1 MNSEQSRQ
9 FPPSSSPTTATIN
22 YQQQPQTP
30 YQHQQQNV
38 IQPKGKEPF
47 VFAKDPNSIKVEGSS
62 TIEKVAK
69 VGRLMYQWQ
78 TENMYELQPEDN
90 VARMKLANQN
100 SNTIMKAFV
109 VSGLVSWVATVGH
122 KKDVFYYPL
131 RAYIIKQICRVRP
144 YRSLNPFTSLAIQ
157 AGIFAYAL
165 GYIGNERIAA
175 YTYTFSQVCTPYG
188 YMMRKL
194 MSQIDDPKHK
204 YKPAI
209 LTAQQEY
216 DAEFERKMNELL
228 HKKPSDIN
236 HHEEEMHESSTTRS
250 VIPPRYQRKTR
261 INRGFSHEE
270 KVKSSPHDL
279 DNHYSDEPAQEQKH
293 YEDEH

>member
-1 MNSEQSRQ
+1 MNSDQARH
-9 FPPSSSPTTATIN
+9 FPSSSSN
-22 YQQQPQTP
+22 YYQQQQQQHPPQTTTP
-30 YQHQQQNV
+30 NQQHA

-47 VFAKDPNSIKVEGSS
+47 VFAKDPNSIQVSGST

-90 VARMKLANQN
+90 VARMKLASQN
-100 SNTIMKAFV
+100 SNTIMKAFI
-109 VSGLVSWVATVGH
+109 VSSLISWVATVGH

-131 RAYIIKQICRVRP
+131 RSYIIKQICRVRP
-144 YRSLNPFTSLAIQ
+144 WRSLNPFTSLAVQ

-194 MSQIDDPKHK
+194 MAQIDDPKHK
-204 YKPAI
+204 YKPAV
-209 LTAQQEY
+209 LTTQHDY
-216 DAEFERKMNELL
+216 DMEFERKVNELL
-228 HKKPSDIN
+228 HKKPSDVN
-236 HHEEEMHESSTTRS
+236 HEEEQHGSESSSTRS
-250 VIPPRYQRKTR
+250 VIPPRYQRKPR

-270 KVKSSPHDL
+270 RVKSSPHDL
-279 DNHYSDEPAQEQKH
+279 DNHYSDEPPQEQKR
-293 YEDEH
+293 YDDEH